1 MSDNS
6 SCILRELADIAEGR
20 SDPEYGLFCHKGS
33 IQIVVYHVNAADPL
47 PIEKLVPAVSCLD
60 GNPPSLGGVC
70 PRSIS
75 PGWSCMSAS
84 HDISARFP

>member
-1 MSDNS
+1 
-6 SCILRELADIAEGR
+6 
-20 SDPEYGLFCHKGS
+20 
-33 IQIVVYHVNAADPL
+33 
-47 PIEKLVPAVSCLD
+47 VPAVSCLD